1 MLLENENLMNYEAER
16 KFITSPYNKSSYYIP
31 GKGITIDEDDN
42 IRFYPLEEID
52 EFVYGQDIEPEFLF
66 DDYLL
71 TSEEKELI
79 EQLRY
84 CDEVLNAEELA
95 AVYLRKEKN
104 ILFLFLTSQDNPE
117 AFYKI
122 RADKAEVLKKEEL
135 PSIPANT
142 LDKALYIEI

>member
-1 MLLENENLMNYEAER
+1 MLLENENLMNYETER

-52 EFVYGQDIEPEFLF
+52 EFVYGQDIEPEFLYN
-66 DDYLL
+66 DYLL
-71 TSEEKELI
+71 TSEEKGLI
-79 EQLRY
+79 EQIRY
-84 CDEVLNAEELA
+84 FDAVLNIEELA

-104 ILFLFLTSQDNPE
+104 ILFLFLTSEDNPE

-122 RADKAEVLKKEEL
+122 RADKVDNLKKENL
-135 PSIPANT
+135 PQIQANT

>member
-1 MLLENENLMNYEAER
+1 MRIA
-16 KFITSPYNKSSYYIP
+16 IIIP
-31 GKGITIDEDDN
+31 VK
-42 IRFYPLEEID
+42 
-52 EFVYGQDIEPEFLF
+52 
-66 DDYLL
+66 
-71 TSEEKELI
+71 
-79 EQLRY
+79 
-84 CDEVLNAEELA
+84 
-95 AVYLRKEKN
+95 KN

>member
-1 MLLENENLMNYEAER
+1 MLLENENLMNYETER

-66 DDYLL
+66 NDYLL
-71 TSEEKELI
+71 TSEEKGLI
-79 EQLRY
+79 EQLIY
-84 CDEVLNAEELA
+84 FDTVLNIEELA

-104 ILFLFLTSQDNPE
+104 ILFLFLTSEDNPE

-122 RADKAEVLKKEEL
+122 RADKAKYLKKEDL
-135 PSIPANT
+135 PPISANT
-142 LDKALYIEI
+142 LDKALYVEI